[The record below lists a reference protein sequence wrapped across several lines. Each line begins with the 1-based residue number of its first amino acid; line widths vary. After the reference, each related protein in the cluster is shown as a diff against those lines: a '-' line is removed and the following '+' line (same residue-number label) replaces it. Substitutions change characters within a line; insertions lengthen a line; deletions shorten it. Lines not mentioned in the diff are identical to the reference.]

1 MASDPKIVQY
11 VEELDLLIIRDGE
24 KLYHIDGNVI
34 AGMWKAYAEGHGI
47 DYDICE
53 GCECVDPETVVPLED
68 YRSMEQTV
76 HKLTQAIAEAAPR
89 WIPTTERLPDV
100 GVYVLVC
107 TKQKSG
113 QIIERIGVYSGTSY
127 GWSTGGATRDVVAWM
142 PLPKVYKED
151 KPNDEER
158 YGEYVKVVRCKDCMH
173 WDNHDGGERCLNE
186 IYLSWAKPNNF
197 CIYGVKK
204 DEVEE

>member
-1 MASDPKIVQY
+1 MRLINADDLVKIFHREGNSDAWGGEFIRRTI
-11 VEELDLLIIRDGE
+11 EEQPAI
-24 KLYHIDGNVI
+24 
-34 AGMWKAYAEGHGI
+34 
-47 DYDICE
+47 
-53 GCECVDPETVVPLED
+53 ETVPLED

-76 HKLTQAIAEAAPR
+76 HKLTQALAEAEPR

-142 PLPKVYKED
+142 PLPKTYK
-151 KPNDEER
+151 
-158 YGEYVKVVRCKDCMH
+158 G
-173 WDNHDGGERCLNE
+173 
-186 IYLSWAKPNNF
+186 
-197 CIYGVKK
+197 

>member
-1 MASDPKIVQY
+1 MRLVDADAFK
-11 VEELDLLIIRDGE
+11 
-24 KLYHIDGNVI
+24 
-34 AGMWKAYAEGHGI
+34 AEGRELYRQAGWNLRDIHYSQMDVECNI
-47 DYDICE
+47 DMMPTIE
-53 GCECVDPETVVPLED
+53 AVPLED

-76 HKLTQAIAEAAPR
+76 HKLTQAIAEAEPR

-142 PLPKVYKED
+142 PLPKIYK
-151 KPNDEER
+151 
-158 YGEYVKVVRCKDCMH
+158 G
-173 WDNHDGGERCLNE
+173 
-186 IYLSWAKPNNF
+186 
-197 CIYGVKK
+197 
-204 DEVEE
+204 DEVEDGGNK

>member
-1 MASDPKIVQY
+1 MRLINADELKDAIPEVSADIFENCGRCKLFDDVEIKHLIDVQPT
-11 VEELDLLIIRDGE
+11 
-24 KLYHIDGNVI
+24 
-34 AGMWKAYAEGHGI
+34 
-47 DYDICE
+47 
-53 GCECVDPETVVPLED
+53 VDAVPLED

-76 HKLTQAIAEAAPR
+76 YKLTQALAEAEPR

-142 PLPKVYKED
+142 PLPKIYK
-151 KPNDEER
+151 
-158 YGEYVKVVRCKDCMH
+158 G
-173 WDNHDGGERCLNE
+173 
-186 IYLSWAKPNNF
+186 
-197 CIYGVKK
+197 
-204 DEVEE
+204 DEVEDGGNK

>member
-1 MASDPKIVQY
+1 MRLINADDLVKIFHREGNSDAWGGEFIRRTI
-11 VEELDLLIIRDGE
+11 EEQPAI
-24 KLYHIDGNVI
+24 
-34 AGMWKAYAEGHGI
+34 
-47 DYDICE
+47 
-53 GCECVDPETVVPLED
+53 ETVPLED

-76 HKLTQAIAEAAPR
+76 HKLTQALAEAEPR

-142 PLPKVYKED
+142 PLPKVYKG
-151 KPNDEER
+151 DE
-158 YGEYVKVVRCKDCMH
+158 VK
-173 WDNHDGGERCLNE
+173 DGGN
-186 IYLSWAKPNNF
+186 K
-197 CIYGVKK
+197 
-204 DEVEE
+204 